1 MLELQ
6 YTFNENMEFQQID
19 VVGMTGYEQVSTL
32 KEALAL
38 LQLSNPCT
46 SFAKKYKALVIY
58 DKTSEE
64 QMVEEARIA
73 DILSTLWCYHDNA
86 EELLPSMNVLTILS
100 NLLTEYI
107 RIINFDESHKHQ
119 NSQPEN

>member
-6 YTFNENMEFQQID
+6 YTFNENMDCRRID

-38 LQLSNPCT
+38 LQLSNPCK
-46 SFAKKYKALVIY
+46 SFAKKYKSLVLY
-58 DKTSEE
+58 DKSSEE
-64 QMVEEARIA
+64 QMVEEAEIA

-107 RIINFDESHKHQ
+107 RIINFNESYNCQ

>member
-19 VVGMTGYEQVSTL
+19 AVGMTGYEQVSTL

-38 LQLSNPCT
+38 LQLSNPCK
-46 SFAKKYKALVIY
+46 SFAKKYKALVVH
-58 DKTSEE
+58 DKESEE
-64 QMVEEARIA
+64 QLAEEARIA
-73 DILSTLWCYHDNA
+73 DILSTLWCYHDA
-86 EELLPSMNVLTILS
+86 PEEILSSMNVLTILS

-107 RIINFDESHKHQ
+107 RIINFNESYNCQ